1 MREATTLWKNL
12 TELKG
17 QTTRD
22 EIWQHPDLLPT
33 VEDLA
38 DVESYLTN
46 QSTDLMAELNR
57 IIDTT
62 TAPEED

>member
-1 MREATTLWKNL
+1 
-12 TELKG
+12 
-17 QTTRD
+17 
-22 EIWQHPDLLPT
+22 LPT